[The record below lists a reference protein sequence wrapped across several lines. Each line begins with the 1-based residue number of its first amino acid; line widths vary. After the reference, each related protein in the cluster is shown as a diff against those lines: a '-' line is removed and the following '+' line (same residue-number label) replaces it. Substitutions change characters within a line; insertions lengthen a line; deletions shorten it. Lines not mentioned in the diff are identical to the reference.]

1 MTAVTGDSAA
11 RRVPRPMSLMMA
23 RAVRLWVGAAALS
36 ALFVRGAGT
45 GVDEGA
51 TLTCASQVLTL
62 SEEQAASGLPVR
74 LRGVVVGEAPPVD
87 RSFVLH
93 DASEFIYV
101 LADEADRWKFR
112 RGDLVEV
119 EGVSGAGGFAPL
131 LHLRVGRKI
140 GEGTLPEPRK
150 LRAEELNAGQ
160 SDSQWVRVRGIVRQ
174 CEPNSTWAGRWR
186 LTLAVGGL
194 LVAVRVNSERSPA
207 DLVDAEVVVDGFF
220 FNQHNVSRQFVRAQL
235 YVPEGVP
242 ITTTIAAPVDPYAA
256 PVRPVGSVLQ
266 FDRHGQ
272 VGHRLHV
279 RGVVLHQEP
288 DGWFW
293 IRDGERGLRVAT
305 KQAERLVP
313 GDLVDV
319 VGFPTE
325 GGYTPRMEDA
335 VFRRSGS
342 GVAPQANV
350 PADIHAAIAQD
361 SNLIAIEARIIE
373 ARRSGDGA
381 SLVLDWQGL
390 LVPATLAF
398 PGDTGMPENW
408 VPGSTVRATGLC
420 TVPLTDPAPVG
431 GLLVPKAFELRLRTP
446 ADVQVLAPPP
456 WWNRQ
461 RLFWGLGIAT
471 GVSLLVVAVVLLA
484 ARRRFREQEIE
495 RAKAEAE
502 FAAILAERNRVARE
516 IHDTLAQGLAAISMQ
531 LELAKNVPS
540 GGAAEADRYVQ
551 AAHRLVRENLDEA
564 RAAIWNMRSQS
575 LETHDLAGAL
585 DGILRQLAAGHSVE
599 TKLEVEGQQRRLAPR
614 TENELLR
621 IGQEA
626 ITNAIKHAS
635 PRRIEVR
642 LVFREKQVELIV
654 SDDGVGFDPQRAA
667 AGCGRFGLVGMRER
681 AAQLGAELEITS
693 ESGRGS
699 RIGLRAPTPD

>member
-1 MTAVTGDSAA
+1 MRTIVKLCRVVAVAGAVVASATGAVCEDAGSAVA
-11 RRVPRPMSLMMA
+11 GELTS
-23 RAVRLWVGAAALS
+23 AV
-36 ALFVRGAGT
+36 
-45 GVDEGA
+45 
-51 TLTCASQVLTL
+51 QVLGL
-62 SEEQAASGLPVR
+62 SEEQAGRGLPVR

-87 RSFVLH
+87 KAFVLR

-101 LADEADRWKFR
+101 MADEAGRWPFR
-112 RGDLVEV
+112 RGDLVEI

-131 LHLRVGRKI
+131 LYMRGGVRI
-140 GEGTLPEPRK
+140 GSGELPVARE

-160 SDSQWVRVRGIVRQ
+160 YDSQWVRVRGIVRQ
-174 CEPNSTWAGRWR
+174 CEPISADWAGRWR

-194 LVAVRVNSERSPA
+194 LVSVRVNSECSPA
-207 DLVDAEVVVDGFF
+207 NLVDAEVVVDGLF
-220 FNQHNVSRQFVRAQL
+220 FNQHNVIRQFVRAQL
-235 YVPEGVP
+235 FVPAGVP
-242 ITTTIAAPVDPYAA
+242 IVTTVAAPADPFVS
-256 PVRPVGSVLQ
+256 PVRPVASLQQ

-272 VGHRLHV
+272 VGHRIHV
-279 RGVVLHQEP
+279 RGEVLHQEP

-335 VFRRSGS
+335 VFRRSGP
-342 GVAPQANV
+342 GAAPEANV

-361 SNLIAIEARIIE
+361 SNLIAIEARLIE
-373 ARRSGDGA
+373 ARSSGDGV

-390 LVPATLAF
+390 LVPATLAL
-398 PGDTGMPENW
+398 PGDTGMPEYW

-471 GVSLLVVAVVLLA
+471 GVSILVVAVVLLA

-495 RAKAEAE
+495 RARAEAE

-599 TKLEVEGQQRRLAPR
+599 TSLEVEGQRRRLAPR

-654 SDDGVGFDPQRAA
+654 RDDGVGFDPKRVV

-693 ESGRGS
+693 EPGRGS

>member
-1 MTAVTGDSAA
+1 
-11 RRVPRPMSLMMA
+11 MSLMTA
-23 RAVRLWVGAAALS
+23 RAVRLLAGAVALS

-45 GVDEGA
+45 GADEGT

-62 SEEQAASGLPVR
+62 TEEQAASGLPVR

-131 LHLRVGRKI
+131 LHMRAGRKI

-207 DLVDAEVVVDGFF
+207 DLVDAEVVVDGLF

-256 PVRPVGSVLQ
+256 PVRPVGSLLQ

-293 IRDGERGLRVAT
+293 IRDGERGLRVASR
-305 KQAERLVP
+305 QVDRLAP

-319 VGFPTE
+319 VGFPSE
-325 GGYTPRMEDA
+325 GGYTPRLEDA
-335 VFRRSGS
+335 VYRKRGAETAP
-342 GVAPQANV
+342 VATV
-350 PADIHAAIAQD
+350 PADRHAAIAQD
-361 SNLIAIEARIIE
+361 SNLIALDARLIE
-373 ARRSGDGA
+373 ARRSGDGIA
-381 SLVLDWQGL
+381 LVLDWQGM
-390 LVPATLAF
+390 LVPATL
-398 PGDTGMPENW
+398 PDSGSIPEGW
-408 VPGSTVRATGLC
+408 KPGSTVRATGLC
-420 TVPLTDPAPVG
+420 AVPLTDPVPAG
-431 GLLVPKAFELRLRTP
+431 GLLEPRSFELRLRTS
-446 ADVQVLAPPP
+446 DDLCVLAPPP
-456 WWNRQ
+456 WWTRQ
-461 RLFWGLGIAT
+461 RVLWGLGIAT
-471 GVSLLVVAVVLLA
+471 AVSLAAVGAVLLIV
-484 ARRRFREQEIE
+484 RRRLQQQEIR

-502 FAAILAERNRVARE
+502 FSAILSERNRVARE

-531 LELAKNVPS
+531 LELAKNVPA
-540 GGAAEADRYVQ
+540 GDRAGVDRCLGE
-551 AAHRLVRENLDEA
+551 AHRLVRENLAEA
-564 RAAIWNMRSQS
+564 RETIWNMRSQA

-585 DGILRQLAAGHSVE
+585 EGILQQLTAGRPIAVE
-599 TKLEVEGQQRRLAPR
+599 FGVGGRRRRLAPR

-621 IGQEA
+621 LGQEA
-626 ITNAIKHAS
+626 MTNAVKHAE
-635 PRRIEVR
+635 PKRIAVSLEYG
-642 LVFREKQVELIV
+642 EKRVELAV
-654 SDDGVGFDPQRAA
+654 TDDGIGFDPESAA
-667 AGCGRFGLVGMRER
+667 AGVGRFGLVGMRER
-681 AAQLGAELEITS
+681 ATQLGARLEITS
-693 ESGRGS
+693 APGHGTRVA
-699 RIGLRAPTPD
+699 LDTPTPD